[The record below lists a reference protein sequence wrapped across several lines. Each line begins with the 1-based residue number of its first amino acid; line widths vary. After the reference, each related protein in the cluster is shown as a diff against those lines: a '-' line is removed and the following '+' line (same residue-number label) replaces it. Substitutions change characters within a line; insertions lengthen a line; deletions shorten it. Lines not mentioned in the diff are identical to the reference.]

1 MKKTTRKKTV
11 KKAAAKKAAVKK
23 AAVKKAAAKKAAVKK
38 AAVKKAVYKIKDFK
52 NITLVEMNAKEM
64 AIVCNALALSSE
76 PGAKQLL
83 GDFKKQKIK

>member
-11 KKAAAKKAAVKK
+11 KKAAS
-23 AAVKKAAAKKAAVKK
+23 KKAAAKHLE
-38 AAVKKAVYKIKDFK
+38 KDFK
-52 NITLVEMNAKEM
+52 NLTLVEMNAKEM

-83 GDFKKQKIK
+83 SDFKKQKIK

>member
-11 KKAAAKKAAVKK
+11 KKAAAKKTAAKK
-23 AAVKKAAAKKAAVKK
+23 AAVKKAAAKKAAAKHLE
-38 AAVKKAVYKIKDFK
+38 KDFK
-52 NITLVEMNAKEM
+52 NLTLVEMNAKEM

-83 GDFKKQKIK
+83 SDFKKQKIK